1 MGDRSPDEMFKK
13 KGLALPKPKLI
24 AGGNPKKPLE
34 LHTQITQA
42 LGYK

>member
-1 MGDRSPDEMFKK
+1 MGDRSPDEMFIK
-13 KGLALPKPKLI
+13 KGLALPKPRLI
-24 AGGNPKKPLE
+24 AGGNPSKPLE